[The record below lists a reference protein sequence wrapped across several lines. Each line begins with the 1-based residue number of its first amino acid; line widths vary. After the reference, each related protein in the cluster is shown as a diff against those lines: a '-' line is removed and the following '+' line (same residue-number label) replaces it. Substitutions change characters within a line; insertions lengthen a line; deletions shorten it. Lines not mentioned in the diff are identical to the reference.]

1 MGTTVDEVAEGIFRI
16 STTVPGFTFNQYLV
30 CGERALLFHTGP
42 RGMFADVSAAAF
54 RVVAPEQLAWVA
66 YGHYEADECGSLNEW
81 LHAAPNA
88 TPAQGATGVLVSL
101 GDLADREPRALTD
114 GEVLDLGGKRVRWL
128 DTPHVPHGWDAGLLH
143 EESTG
148 TLLCGDLFTLLGDD
162 HPATTDGD
170 IVTAAIE
177 ADDAMGF
184 TVRHAGTAPTLER
197 LAALEPT
204 TLGLMHGP
212 AFTGDGAAALR
223 ELAAHYEPTAG

>member
-1 MGTTVDEVAEGIFRI
+1 MGTTVDE
-16 STTVPGFTFNQYLV
+16 
-30 CGERALLFHTGP
+30 
-42 RGMFADVSAAAF
+42 
-54 RVVAPEQLAWVA
+54 VA

-197 LAALEPT
+197 LAALVEDRVVGAIGQVDAREILLLVPWEDVGNAQSCYD
-204 TLGLMHGP
+204 LP
-212 AFTGDGAAALR
+212 A
-223 ELAAHYEPTAG
+223 